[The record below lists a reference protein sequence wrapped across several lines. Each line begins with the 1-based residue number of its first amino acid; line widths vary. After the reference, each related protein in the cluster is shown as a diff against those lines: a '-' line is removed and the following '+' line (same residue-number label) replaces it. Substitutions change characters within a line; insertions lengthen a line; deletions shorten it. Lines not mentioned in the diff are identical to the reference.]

1 MSEMVSD
8 EESEVAIPP
17 NVLLWLPRADRG
29 SAEMRLFQ
37 GAHRHHDRPKEI
49 RNLWTKRAASD
60 SAQSWANVFV
70 DVGFNGTPHLTG
82 YAPRANVKSKSFR
95 VERRK

>member
-37 GAHRHHDRPKEI
+37 GAHRHHDRRRSASI
-49 RNLWTKRAASD
+49 RPQSEANL
-60 SAQSWANVFV
+60 FV
-70 DVGFNGTPHLTG
+70 DVRCNGTPHLTG
-82 YAPRANVKSKSFR
+82 YVARVNVKRKDSR
-95 VERRK
+95 VDQRK